1 MRSFSSGSFGRSNDP
16 WFRVGEVGVTTTIA
30 LTAMGIFSVL
40 VYTAEGNVRSFSRL
54 FWLVPADG
62 LVLTNGGAVD
72 PGASVAEGGVW
83 RLFTWPLFLEPRARV
98 FFAIILIAI
107 FYMLGSRV
115 EEVMGRIRYTRFIAF
130 IIVLPGIAVTVLDLG
145 LGITGVAGGLRFPEL
160 AVLVAFGLIYPEARF
175 FFGIPAWGMALGIVI
190 IEALQTVADRNWFG
204 LILGLLVV
212 GLATLLV
219 RAMGLA
225 ESAAW
230 IPRIPLPA
238 SLGGAPQQAGPSR
251 RTKPSRA
258 RRKTKLKS
266 VAPDP
271 IQDDL
276 ADMEIDSLLD
286 QVANDGL
293 DSLTKAQRKR
303 LEEHSKRM
311 RKNKD

>member
-16 WFRVGEVGVTTTIA
+16 WFRVGDVGVTTTIA
-30 LTAMGIFSVL
+30 LTAMGVFSVF
-40 VYTAEGNVRSFSRL
+40 VYVAEGSSRAL
-54 FWLVPADG
+54 SKYFWLTPRGFSDLLG
-62 LVLTNGGAVD
+62 
-72 PGASVAEGGVW
+72 PSVAEGGVW
-83 RLFTWPLFLEPRARV
+83 RLFTWPLFLDNQTRV
-98 FFAIILIAI
+98 LNAVILIAI

-115 EEVMGRIRYTRFIAF
+115 EEVMGRIRYTRFILF
-130 IIVLPGIAVTVLDLG
+130 IIVLPAVAVTALDLG

-160 AVLVAFGLIYPEARF
+160 AVLIAFALIYPEARF
-175 FFGIPAWGMALGIVI
+175 FFGIPAWAIAIGIIVI
-190 IEALQTVADRNWFG
+190 ELLQTTADRNWFG
-204 LILGLLVV
+204 LLLGTFVV
-212 GLATLLV
+212 VLAGLLV

-238 SLGGAPQQAGPSR
+238 SLGGAPQRGGGTRGAR
-251 RTKPSRA
+251 PSRA
-258 RRKTKLKS
+258 RRKSNLTS

-271 IQDDL
+271 LQDDL

-311 RKNKD
+311 RKRKD